1 MKDSVAPP
9 LPPPQYPFYSPA
21 YSHHQYG
28 SPTWHHSLSSPSH
41 HYDLPASSR
50 SSYRYT
56 PATHYYSPHVN
67 GRSPQYQSN
76 GQYVEDD
83 EDGQSEDGDGS
94 VSPKPFDKKMFIGGL
109 SWQTTPENLKN
120 YFSQYGEVLECMIM
134 KDAITKRSRGFGFI
148 TFKDANS
155 VEKVLAKEVHML
167 DEKQIDPK
175 QAYPRQ
181 KHPKMVTRTKKIFV
195 GGLSANTTVEDV
207 KKYFEQY
214 GKVEDA
220 MLMIDKQTARHRGF
234 GFVTWESEDVV
245 DKVCAIHFH
254 EINNKM
260 VECKKAQ
267 PKEVMYA
274 QQMAKGKAALQR
286 GAYGDILSAYVY
298 GLNRSIPAT
307 YAAPIY
313 PFSPVDQLS
322 TSPYYTQQ
330 HGPRIQQ
337 HLTYFGLPSA
347 QISYI
352 PAAVGLQTPTL
363 TPAGEQRYFEYP
375 LTPQPLSAAAAGQ
388 LHRDSL
394 LQRSGNG
401 LDFFQADPLTA
412 QYLQPTSPTP
422 GLPIAASLLT
432 SPYTNGFH
440 GL

>member
-1 MKDSVAPP
+1 MKDCVTPAPP
-9 LPPPQYPFYSPA
+9 PPPYPYYSPT
-21 YSHHQYG
+21 YTHHQYR
-28 SPTWHHSLSSPSH
+28 SPAWHHALSSPSH
-41 HYDLPASSR
+41 HYDLSALSR
-50 SSYRYT
+50 SPYRYT
-56 PATHYYSPHVN
+56 PTAHYYPSHIN

-76 GQYVEDD
+76 SQIQYVEDD
-83 EDGQSEDGDGS
+83 EDARSEDGDES
-94 VSPKPFDKKMFIGGL
+94 DSPKPFDKKMFIGGL

-120 YFSQYGEVLECMIM
+120 YFTQFGEVLECMIM

-148 TFKDANS
+148 TFKEPNS
-155 VEKVLAKEVHML
+155 VDNVLAKEVHML

-175 QAYPRQ
+175 PAYPRQ

-313 PFSPVDQLS
+313 PFSP
-322 TSPYYTQQ
+322 
-330 HGPRIQQ
+330 
-337 HLTYFGLPSA
+337 GLQSA

-352 PAAVGLQTPTL
+352 PATVGLQTPTL
-363 TPAGEQRYFEYP
+363 TPGGEQRYFEYP
-375 LTPQPLSAAAAGQ
+375 MTPQGMHTGIGQ
-388 LHRDSL
+388 LGRDSL

-401 LDFFQADPLTA
+401 IDFFQADPLAA
-412 QYLQPTSPTP
+412 QYLQSTSPSP
-422 GLPIAASLLT
+422 GLPIATSLLT
-432 SPYTNGFH
+432 TPYANGFH
-440 GL
+440 GH

>member
-1 MKDSVAPP
+1 MATYILLDPNEIVQQQQAMAAVA
-9 LPPPQYPFYSPA
+9 A
-21 YSHHQYG
+21 
-28 SPTWHHSLSSPSH
+28 
-41 HYDLPASSR
+41 A
-50 SSYRYT
+50 
-56 PATHYYSPHVN
+56 AAN
-67 GRSPQYQSN
+67 N
-76 GQYVEDD
+76 
-83 EDGQSEDGDGS
+83 
-94 VSPKPFDKKMFIGGL
+94 
-109 SWQTTPENLKN
+109 NAN
-120 YFSQYGEVLECMIM
+120 NNNNN
-134 KDAITKRSRGFGFI
+134 FI
-148 TFKDANS
+148 TNTIPNS
-155 VEKVLAKEVHML
+155 TIPNKSSSSN
-167 DEKQIDPK
+167 D
-175 QAYPRQ
+175 
-181 KHPKMVTRTKKIFV
+181 MVTRTKKIFV

-298 GLNRSIPAT
+298 GLNRSIPTT

-313 PFSPVDQLS
+313 PFSP
-322 TSPYYTQQ
+322 
-330 HGPRIQQ
+330 
-337 HLTYFGLPSA
+337 GLPST

-352 PAAVGLQTPTL
+352 PAALGLQTPTL

-375 LTPQPLSAAAAGQ
+375 LTPQQMPGGAGGP

-422 GLPIAASLLT
+422 GLPIATSLLT
-432 SPYTNGFH
+432 SPYANGFH
-440 GL
+440 GH

>member
-9 LPPPQYPFYSPA
+9 LPPPQYPFYSPT

-50 SSYRYT
+50 SPYRYT
-56 PATHYYSPHVN
+56 PATHYYSSHVN

-76 GQYVEDD
+76 GQYVEDE

-120 YFSQYGEVLECMIM
+120 YFSQFGEVLECMIM

-148 TFKDANS
+148 TFKDVNS
-155 VEKVLAKEVHML
+155 VEKVLAKDVHML

-298 GLNRSIPAT
+298 GLNRSIPTT

-313 PFSPVDQLS
+313 PFSP
-322 TSPYYTQQ
+322 
-330 HGPRIQQ
+330 
-337 HLTYFGLPSA
+337 GLPSA

-375 LTPQPLSAAAAGQ
+375 LTPQPMPGAAGQ
-388 LHRDSL
+388 IHRDSL

>member
-1 MKDSVAPP
+1 MATYILLDPNEIVQQQQAMAAVAAAAVNNNTNNNNNNN
-9 LPPPQYPFYSPA
+9 LIANPF
-21 YSHHQYG
+21 
-28 SPTWHHSLSSPSH
+28 PTTSIPSKSS
-41 HYDLPASSR
+41 SS
-50 SSYRYT
+50 
-56 PATHYYSPHVN
+56 N
-67 GRSPQYQSN
+67 
-76 GQYVEDD
+76 D
-83 EDGQSEDGDGS
+83 
-94 VSPKPFDKKMFIGGL
+94 
-109 SWQTTPENLKN
+109 
-120 YFSQYGEVLECMIM
+120 
-134 KDAITKRSRGFGFI
+134 
-148 TFKDANS
+148 
-155 VEKVLAKEVHML
+155 
-167 DEKQIDPK
+167 
-175 QAYPRQ
+175 
-181 KHPKMVTRTKKIFV
+181 MVTRTKKIFV

-207 KKYFEQY
+207 RKYFEQY

-298 GLNRSIPAT
+298 GLNRNIPAT

-313 PFSPVDQLS
+313 PFSP
-322 TSPYYTQQ
+322 
-330 HGPRIQQ
+330 GI
-337 HLTYFGLPSA
+337 PSA

-363 TPAGEQRYFEYP
+363 TPGGEQRFFEYP
-375 LTPQPLSAAAAGQ
+375 LTPQPMPTAGP

-401 LDFFQADPLTA
+401 LDFFQTDPLTG
-412 QYLQPTSPTP
+412 QYLQPTSPSP

-432 SPYTNGFH
+432 SPYPNGFH
-440 GL
+440 GH

>member
-1 MKDSVAPP
+1 MKDSVVPP
-9 LPPPQYPFYSPA
+9 LSQYSYYSPT

-41 HYDLPASSR
+41 HYDLPVSSR
-50 SSYRYT
+50 SPYRYP
-56 PATHYYSPHVN
+56 PATHYYSPPVN
-67 GRSPQYQSN
+67 GRSPSYQSN
-76 GQYVEDD
+76 GQYVDDGED
-83 EDGQSEDGDGS
+83 EQSDDS
-94 VSPKPFDKKMFIGGL
+94 DRSDSPKPFDRKMFIGGL

-120 YFSQYGEVLECMIM
+120 YFTQFGEVLECMIM

-155 VEKVLAKEVHML
+155 VENVLAKDVHML

-175 QAYPRQ
+175 PAYPRQ

-298 GLNRSIPAT
+298 GLNRSIPTT

-313 PFSPVDQLS
+313 PFSPAIT
-322 TSPYYTQQ
+322 TS
-330 HGPRIQQ
+330 
-337 HLTYFGLPSA
+337 
-347 QISYI
+347 
-352 PAAVGLQTPTL
+352 
-363 TPAGEQRYFEYP
+363 
-375 LTPQPLSAAAAGQ
+375 
-388 LHRDSL
+388 
-394 LQRSGNG
+394 
-401 LDFFQADPLTA
+401 
-412 QYLQPTSPTP
+412 
-422 GLPIAASLLT
+422 
-432 SPYTNGFH
+432 
-440 GL
+440 

>member
-1 MKDSVAPP
+1 MKDSVASQ
-9 LPPPQYPFYSPA
+9 PQYPYYSPT
-21 YSHHQYG
+21 YSHPHQYG
-28 SPTWHHSLSSPSH
+28 SPTWQHSLSSPSH

-50 SSYRYT
+50 SPYRYA

-83 EDGQSEDGDGS
+83 EDAQSEDGDGS
-94 VSPKPFDKKMFIGGL
+94 YSPKQFDRKMIIVGL

-120 YFSQYGEVLECMIM
+120 YFTQFGEVLECMIM

-155 VEKVLAKEVHML
+155 VDKVLANDVHTL

-175 QAYPRQ
+175 PAYPRQ

-298 GLNRSIPAT
+298 GLNRSIPTT

-313 PFSPVDQLS
+313 PFSP
-322 TSPYYTQQ
+322 
-330 HGPRIQQ
+330 
-337 HLTYFGLPSA
+337 GLPSA

-352 PAAVGLQTPTL
+352 PATVGLQTPTL
-363 TPAGEQRYFEYP
+363 TPGGEQRYFEYP
-375 LTPQPLSAAAAGQ
+375 LTPQPMPAGAGQ

-412 QYLQPTSPTP
+412 QYLQPTSPSP
-422 GLPIAASLLT
+422 VLPIATSLLT
-432 SPYTNGFH
+432 SPYANGFH
-440 GL
+440 GH

>member
-1 MKDSVAPP
+1 
-9 LPPPQYPFYSPA
+9 
-21 YSHHQYG
+21 
-28 SPTWHHSLSSPSH
+28 
-41 HYDLPASSR
+41 
-50 SSYRYT
+50 
-56 PATHYYSPHVN
+56 
-67 GRSPQYQSN
+67 
-76 GQYVEDD
+76 
-83 EDGQSEDGDGS
+83 
-94 VSPKPFDKKMFIGGL
+94 
-109 SWQTTPENLKN
+109 
-120 YFSQYGEVLECMIM
+120 
-134 KDAITKRSRGFGFI
+134 
-148 TFKDANS
+148 
-155 VEKVLAKEVHML
+155 VEKVLAKDVHML

-175 QAYPRQ
+175 PAYPRQ

-286 GAYGDILSAYVY
+286 GAYGDLLSAYVY
-298 GLNRSIPAT
+298 GLNRSIPTT
-307 YAAPIY
+307 YAAPLY
-313 PFSPVDQLS
+313 PFSP
-322 TSPYYTQQ
+322 
-330 HGPRIQQ
+330 
-337 HLTYFGLPSA
+337 GLQSA

-352 PAAVGLQTPTL
+352 PAAAVGLQTPTL
-363 TPAGEQRYFEYP
+363 TPGGEQRYFEYP
-375 LTPQPLSAAAAGQ
+375 LTPQHIPAAAAGQ
-388 LHRDSL
+388 LHRESL

-412 QYLQPTSPTP
+412 AQYLQPTSPTP
-422 GLPIAASLLT
+422 GLPIATSLLT
-432 SPYTNGFH
+432 SPYANGFH
-440 GL
+440 GH

>member
-1 MKDSVAPP
+1 MKDSVAQSPA
-9 LPPPQYPFYSPA
+9 PPPPPPPAPAPHYSYYSPNYTHA
-21 YSHHQYG
+21 HHGYG
-28 SPTWHHSLSSPSH
+28 ASPTWLPSLSSPSH

-50 SSYRYT
+50 SPFRYT
-56 PATHYYSPHVN
+56 PATHYYSPHTN
-67 GRSPQYQSN
+67 GRSPPYHSN
-76 GQYVEDD
+76 GQISYGEDE
-83 EDGQSEDGDGS
+83 EDVQSDDGDGS
-94 VSPKPFDKKMFIGGL
+94 TSPKPFDRKMFIGGL

-120 YFSQYGEVLECMIM
+120 YFSQFGEVLECMIM

-148 TFKDANS
+148 TFKEANA
-155 VEKVLAKEVHML
+155 VEKVLAKDVHLL

-175 QAYPRQ
+175 PAYPRQ

-286 GAYGDILSAYVY
+286 GAYSDILSAYVY
-298 GLNRSIPAT
+298 GINRNIPTT

-313 PFSPVDQLS
+313 PFSP
-322 TSPYYTQQ
+322 
-330 HGPRIQQ
+330 
-337 HLTYFGLPSA
+337 GLPSA

-363 TPAGEQRYFEYP
+363 TPAGEQRFFEYP
-375 LTPQPLSAAAAGQ
+375 LTPQPIPTAGQ

-412 QYLQPTSPTP
+412 QYLQPTSPSP

-432 SPYTNGFH
+432 SPYANGFH
-440 GL
+440 GH

>member
-1 MKDSVAPP
+1 MATYILLDPNEIVQQQQAMAAVAAAVNNNNNTNNNNNN
-9 LPPPQYPFYSPA
+9 LITNTISN
-21 YSHHQYG
+21 STM
-28 SPTWHHSLSSPSH
+28 SNKNSS
-41 HYDLPASSR
+41 
-50 SSYRYT
+50 
-56 PATHYYSPHVN
+56 
-67 GRSPQYQSN
+67 SN
-76 GQYVEDD
+76 D
-83 EDGQSEDGDGS
+83 
-94 VSPKPFDKKMFIGGL
+94 
-109 SWQTTPENLKN
+109 
-120 YFSQYGEVLECMIM
+120 
-134 KDAITKRSRGFGFI
+134 
-148 TFKDANS
+148 
-155 VEKVLAKEVHML
+155 
-167 DEKQIDPK
+167 
-175 QAYPRQ
+175 
-181 KHPKMVTRTKKIFV
+181 MVTRTKKIFV

-298 GLNRSIPAT
+298 GLNRSIPTT

-313 PFSPVDQLS
+313 PFSP
-322 TSPYYTQQ
+322 
-330 HGPRIQQ
+330 
-337 HLTYFGLPSA
+337 GLPSA

-375 LTPQPLSAAAAGQ
+375 LTPQPMPGAAGQ
-388 LHRDSL
+388 IHRDSL

-422 GLPIAASLLT
+422 GLPIAVHEIK
-432 SPYTNGFH
+432 FH
-440 GL
+440 N